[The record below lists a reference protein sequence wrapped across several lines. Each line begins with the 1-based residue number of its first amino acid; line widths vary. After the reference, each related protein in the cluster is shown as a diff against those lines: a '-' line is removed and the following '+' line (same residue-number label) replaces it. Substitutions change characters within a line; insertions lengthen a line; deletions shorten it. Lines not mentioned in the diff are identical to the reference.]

1 MRLIYLKEGRHYT
14 AEGLAAYVQN
24 RLTDSSTKTESN
36 DGLSKFD
43 PSSFDK
49 SFFENLPKS
58 INTEFDKAVVKG
70 KNGIFA
76 FHYVGLYDYVDE
88 TGKNLT
94 FFFLPKFL
102 NVKDGDE
109 VGEDDEAKDDEIW
122 DCTNKENIKGWE
134 NCCKEFETN
143 GRDILIQAIDRY
155 TKEDSRIV
163 DQVEV
168 SEKKR
173 ESILELAVRFLRDY
187 LEKGLYIVQ
196 RRELELNGQGEI
208 DWQTTIDEFQPFIKK
223 GRPYYMDV
231 KTEQAYSD
239 EDHYITRLQKCL
251 VTTWGRKLEGLGLSS
266 VLRVNVPM
274 LSEDELDQ
282 LGDENS
288 QIAQINRE
296 LNVQF
301 VTKSRETLALM
312 KELIQRSAENKAANY
327 ESLSFGM
334 TGVHAL
340 WEKACA
346 EVLGSELDMRI
357 CDDCGLTWDEGVKF
371 KDYMPCPIWSELGNR
386 WKCDADGWK
395 LDFIRTWPTDGQGK
409 KKLVILDAKYYCAC
423 WSGKDD
429 KRTIKGQ
436 PGIADIAKQ
445 MFYQMA
451 FQELLN
457 KNPDVAI
464 VNAFLFPADDSQPF
478 KDHSQ
483 TNIRGNEGKVALGET
498 VRIGWLPQKADG
510 AVTQAKA
517 FEGINLFAVRIPGLH
532 LLERYANC
540 TGDGG
545 WFEDIVKLDHKK
557 DEAGEHNEQPCLRDG
572 EDAGG

>member
-1 MRLIYLKEGRHYT
+1 MNLIYLKEGRLYE
-14 AEGLAAYVQN
+14 ADGLKIWVSAQLSDGKEEQHTTVGN
-24 RLTDSSTKTESN
+24 EKSIPRIEERWLTD
-36 DGLSKFD
+36 D
-43 PSSFDK
+43 
-49 SFFENLPKS
+49 FFSHLREA
-58 INTEFDKAVVKG
+58 INEEFDRAVVKG
-70 KNGIFA
+70 KKSGTFA

-88 TGKNLT
+88 NTGKNLT

-102 NVKDGDE
+102 NVEDGDE
-109 VGEDDEAKDDEIW
+109 TGEDGQVKDDKIW
-122 DCTNKENIKGWE
+122 EPNKENLKSWKVCCESFE
-134 NCCKEFETN
+134 NY

-251 VTTWGRKLEGLGLSS
+251 VTTWGRKLEELGLSS
-266 VLRVNVPM
+266 VLRVNVPL
-274 LSEDELDQ
+274 LSEEVLDQ
-282 LGDENS
+282 LGDDDFK
-288 QIAQINRE
+288 IAQINRE

-346 EVLGSELDMRI
+346 EVLGSELDKRI

-386 WKCDADGWK
+386 WKCDADGWR
-395 LDFIRTWPTDGQGK
+395 LDFIRTWPSAGQGK

-451 FQELLN
+451 FQELLD
-457 KNPDVAI
+457 KNPDVEI
-464 VNAFLFPADDSQPF
+464 VNAFLFPTDDSQPF
-478 KDHSQ
+478 KDDSQ
-483 TNIRGNEGKVALGET
+483 TNIRGNEEKVTLGET
-498 VRIGWLPQKADG
+498 IRIGWLPQKADG
-510 AVTQAKA
+510 VVTQAKA

-532 LLERYANC
+532 LLERFANY

-545 WFEDIVKLDHKK
+545 WFEDIVRLDPKK
-557 DEAGEHNEQPCLRDG
+557 DEAGEHNE
-572 EDAGG
+572 

>member
-1 MRLIYLKEGRHYT
+1 MCLIYLKEGRHYT
-14 AEGLAAYVQN
+14 AQGLATYVQK
-24 RLTDSSTKTESN
+24 LKDSSLTTESN
-36 DGLSKFD
+36 EWYSKLD
-43 PSSFDK
+43 ATSFDER
-49 SFFENLPKS
+49 FFERLPES
-58 INTEFDKAVVKG
+58 INKEFEKSVVKR
-70 KNGIFA
+70 KNRVFA
-76 FHYVGLYDYVDE
+76 FHYVGLYDYVDEE

-102 NVKDGDE
+102 NIEDGDE
-109 VGEDDEAKDDEIW
+109 VGEDEEEKDNKIW
-122 DCTNKENIKGWE
+122 ILSDNNLKSWE
-134 NCCKEFETN
+134 TCCKSFEKY

-168 SEKKR
+168 SEKKH

-266 VLRVNVPM
+266 VLRVNVPL
-274 LSEDELDQ
+274 LSEEELDQ
-282 LGDENS
+282 LGDDDFK
-288 QIAQINRE
+288 IAQINRE

-340 WEKACA
+340 WERACA
-346 EVLGSELDMRI
+346 EVLRTELDQEI
-357 CDDCGLTWDEGVKF
+357 CKCGFENVQQGVTFSK
-371 KDYMPCPIWSELGNR
+371 YMPRVFWTRLTDRQEGDDKGFNED
-386 WKCDADGWK
+386 KKAGWR
-395 LDFIRTWPTDGQGK
+395 LDFIRTWREDNK
-409 KKLVILDAKYYCAC
+409 VKKLVILDAKYYCVQ
-423 WSGKDD
+423 WDNNKVS
-429 KRTIKGQ
+429 GQ
-436 PGIADIAKQ
+436 PGTQDIAKQ

-451 FQELLN
+451 FYSLIDR
-457 KNPDVAI
+457 KDI
-464 VNAFLFPADDSQPF
+464 VNAFLLPKLEIQKETGRQEDDDKGGAYSNGIDFTETITIGSREKGSVKETEAF
-478 KDHSQ
+478 KD
-483 TNIRGNEGKVALGET
+483 IK
-498 VRIGWLPQKADG
+498 
-510 AVTQAKA
+510 
-517 FEGINLFAVRIPGLH
+517 LFTVRIPGIS
-532 LLERYANC
+532 LLRRYANY
-540 TGDGG
+540 DDAND
-545 WFEDIVKLDHKK
+545 WFKEIAEFATNKG
-557 DEAGEHNEQPCLRDG
+557 EA
-572 EDAGG
+572 

>member
-1 MRLIYLKEGRHYT
+1 MCLIYLKEGRHYT
-14 AEGLAAYVQN
+14 AQGLATYVQK
-24 RLTDSSTKTESN
+24 LKDSSLTTESN
-36 DGLSKFD
+36 EWYSKLD
-43 PSSFDK
+43 ATSFDER
-49 SFFENLPKS
+49 FFERLPES
-58 INTEFDKAVVKG
+58 INKEFEKSVVKG
-70 KNGIFA
+70 KNGVFA
-76 FHYVGLYDYVDE
+76 FHYVGLYDYVDEE

-102 NVKDGDE
+102 NIEDGDE
-109 VGEDDEAKDDEIW
+109 VGEDEEEKDNKIW
-122 DCTNKENIKGWE
+122 ILSDNNLKSWE
-134 NCCKEFETN
+134 TCCKSFEKY

-266 VLRVNVPM
+266 VLRVNVPL
-274 LSEDELDQ
+274 LSEEELDP
-282 LGDENS
+282 LGDDDFK
-288 QIAQINRE
+288 IAQINRE

-340 WEKACA
+340 WERACA
-346 EVLGSELDMRI
+346 EVLRTELDQEI
-357 CDDCGLTWDEGVKF
+357 CKCGFENVQRDVTFSE
-371 KDYMPCPIWSELGNR
+371 YMPRVFWTRLTDRQEGDDKGFNED
-386 WKCDADGWK
+386 KKAGWR
-395 LDFIRTWPTDGQGK
+395 LDFIRTWRKDDK
-409 KKLVILDAKYYCAC
+409 VKKLVILDAKYYCVQ
-423 WSGKDD
+423 WDND
-429 KRTIKGQ
+429 KVCGQ
-436 PGIADIAKQ
+436 PGTQDIAKQ

-451 FQELLN
+451 FYSLIDR
-457 KNPDVAI
+457 KDI
-464 VNAFLFPADDSQPF
+464 VNAFLLPKLEIQKETGRQEDDDKGGAYSNGIDFTETITIGSREKGSVKETEAF
-478 KDHSQ
+478 KD
-483 TNIRGNEGKVALGET
+483 IK
-498 VRIGWLPQKADG
+498 
-510 AVTQAKA
+510 
-517 FEGINLFAVRIPGLH
+517 LFTVRIPGIS
-532 LLERYANC
+532 LLRRYANY
-540 TGDGG
+540 DDAND
-545 WFEDIVKLDHKK
+545 WFEKIAEFVPNK
-557 DEAGEHNEQPCLRDG
+557 G
-572 EDAGG
+572 

>member
-1 MRLIYLKEGRHYT
+1 MCLIYLKEGRHYT
-14 AEGLAAYVQN
+14 AQGLATYVQKLKGSN
-24 RLTDSSTKTESN
+24 LTTESN
-36 DGLSKFD
+36 EWYSKLDATFFD
-43 PSSFDK
+43 ER
-49 SFFENLPKS
+49 FFERLPES
-58 INTEFDKAVVKG
+58 INKEFEKSVGKG
-70 KNGIFA
+70 KNGVFA
-76 FHYVGLYDYVDE
+76 FHYVGLYDYVDEE

-102 NVKDGDE
+102 NIEDGDE
-109 VGEDDEAKDDEIW
+109 VGEDEEEKGNKIW
-122 DCTNKENIKGWE
+122 ILSDNNLKSWE
-134 NCCKEFETN
+134 TCCKSFEKY

-187 LEKGLYIVQ
+187 LEKGIYIVQ

-251 VTTWGRKLEGLGLSS
+251 VTTWGRKLDGLGLSS
-266 VLRVNVPM
+266 VLRVNVPL
-274 LSEDELDQ
+274 LSEEELDQ
-282 LGDENS
+282 LGDDDFK
-288 QIAQINRE
+288 IAQINRE

-346 EVLGSELDMRI
+346 EVLGSELDKRI
-357 CDDCGLTWDEGVKF
+357 CDDCGLTWDKGVKF
-371 KDYMPCPIWSELGNR
+371 KDYMPRPIWSELGNR
-386 WKCDADGWK
+386 WKCDADGWR
-395 LDFIRTWPTDGQGK
+395 LDFIRTWPSVGQGK
-409 KKLVILDAKYYCAC
+409 KKLVILDAKYYCAR

-451 FQELLN
+451 FQELLDN
-457 KNPDVAI
+457 NPDVEI
-464 VNAFLFPADDSQPF
+464 VNAFLFPADDGQPF
-478 KDHSQ
+478 KDDSQ
-483 TNIRGNEGKVALGET
+483 TNISGNEEKVALGET

-510 AVTQAKA
+510 AVTQAEA
-517 FEGINLFAVRIPGLH
+517 FKGINLFAVRIPGLH
-532 LLERYANC
+532 LLERFANY

-545 WFEDIVKLDHKK
+545 WFEDIVKLDPKK

>member
-1 MRLIYLKEGRHYT
+1 MNLIYLKEGRLYE
-14 AEGLAAYVQN
+14 ADGLKIWVSAQLSDGKEEQHTTVGN
-24 RLTDSSTKTESN
+24 EKSIPRIEERWLTD
-36 DGLSKFD
+36 D
-43 PSSFDK
+43 
-49 SFFENLPKS
+49 FFSHLREA
-58 INTEFDKAVVKG
+58 INEEFDRAVVKG
-70 KNGIFA
+70 KKSGTFA

-88 TGKNLT
+88 NTGKNLT

-102 NVKDGDE
+102 NVEDGDE
-109 VGEDDEAKDDEIW
+109 TGEDGQVKDDKIW
-122 DCTNKENIKGWE
+122 EPNKENLKSWKVCCESFE
-134 NCCKEFETN
+134 NY

-251 VTTWGRKLEGLGLSS
+251 VTTWGRKLEELGLSS
-266 VLRVNVPM
+266 VLRVNVPL
-274 LSEDELDQ
+274 LSEEVLDQ
-282 LGDENS
+282 LGDDDFK
-288 QIAQINRE
+288 IAQINRE

-346 EVLGSELDMRI
+346 EVLGSELDKRI
-357 CDDCGLTWDEGVKF
+357 CDDCGLTWDKGVKF
-371 KDYMPCPIWSELGNR
+371 KDYMPRPIWSELGNR
-386 WKCDADGWK
+386 WKCDADGWR
-395 LDFIRTWPTDGQGK
+395 LDFIRTWPSVGQGK
-409 KKLVILDAKYYCAC
+409 KKLVILDAKYYCAR

-451 FQELLN
+451 FQELLDN
-457 KNPDVAI
+457 NRDVEI
-464 VNAFLFPADDSQPF
+464 VNAFLFPADDGQPF
-478 KDHSQ
+478 KDDSQ
-483 TNIRGNEGKVALGET
+483 TNISGNEEKVALGET
-498 VRIGWLPQKADG
+498 VRIGWLG

-532 LLERYANC
+532 LLERYANY

-545 WFEDIVKLDHKK
+545 WFADIVKLDPKK
-557 DEAGEHNEQPCLRDG
+557 DEAGEHNE
-572 EDAGG
+572 